1 MRLCWIDGLRGPLE
15 QATPEQLQFVH
26 DIGYRVAGIQA
37 DPEATEAGIARARRI
52 FEQVGMMP
60 GPMGSG
66 AALLRPDEAETEVHR
81 QRLAKALRV
90 GGKLGCPTLRCS
102 AGSLHAT
109 NVWKFHPGNF
119 SQRAMDALVENTR
132 RLIPIARDAGC
143 VICPETTQWTVVHD
157 LPTMRERVDRCDSPW
172 VKVIFD
178 PVNHMTA
185 ERILH
190 SGAFI
195 EYAISTLGERIGV
208 LHCKDVTVRDEG
220 EVLVMHIDE
229 AEMGT
234 GYLDH
239 EALIRASERLAPWKC
254 FTLEHIWDRELW
266 KPAYEYIQG
275 VARRMG
281 HRWTDAGVKRP
292 Y

>member
-15 QATPEQLQFVH
+15 GATPEQLQFVH

-37 DPEATEAGIARARRI
+37 SPDTTDAGIARARRI

-66 AALLRPDEAETEVHR
+66 AALLRADEAETQAHLEQIAR
-81 QRLAKALRV
+81 ALRV
-90 GGKLGCPTLRCS
+90 GGKLGCATLRCS
-102 AGSLHAT
+102 VGSLHPT
-109 NVWKFHPGNF
+109 NVWKFHPDNF
-119 SQRAMDALVENTR
+119 GQRAMDALVENTR
-132 RLIPIARDAGC
+132 HLIPIAEDAGC

-157 LPTMRERVDRCDSPW
+157 VQTMREWVDRCDSAW

-178 PVNHMTA
+178 PVNHMTP
-185 ERILH
+185 ERILD

-195 EYAISTLGERIGV
+195 EYAISYLGDRIGV
-208 LHCKDVTVRDEG
+208 IHCKDVTVRDEG
-220 EVLVMHIDE
+220 EVLVLHIDE
-229 AEMGT
+229 AEMGS
-234 GYLDH
+234 GFLDH
-239 EALIRASERLAPWKC
+239 EALIRASARLAPWKC
-254 FTLEHIWDRELW
+254 FTLEHIWDRGLW
-266 KPAYEYIQG
+266 KPAYDRIQG

-281 HRWTDAGVKRP
+281 HRWTAPETVRP

>member
-1 MRLCWIDGLRGPLE
+1 
-15 QATPEQLQFVH
+15 
-26 DIGYRVAGIQA
+26 
-37 DPEATEAGIARARRI
+37 
-52 FEQVGMMP
+52 MMP
-60 GPMGSG
+60 GPLGSG
-66 AALLRPDEAETEVHR
+66 AALLRQDEAETEIHL
-81 QRLAKALRV
+81 QRLARALRV

-102 AGSLHAT
+102 AGSLHPT
-109 NVWKFHPGNF
+109 NIWKFHPGNF
-119 SQRAMDALVENTR
+119 TQRAMDALVENTR
-132 RLIPIARDAGC
+132 RLIPIAQDAGC

-157 LPTMRERVDRCDSPW
+157 LPTMCEWVDRCDSPW
-172 VKVIFD
+172 VKVILD

-185 ERILH
+185 ERITD

-195 EYAISTLGERIGV
+195 EYAISYLGDRIGV

-220 EVLVMHIDE
+220 EVLVVHIDE

-234 GYLDH
+234 GLLDH
-239 EALIRASERLAPWKC
+239 EALIRASDRLAPWKC

-266 KPAYEYIQG
+266 KPAYEYIQD

-281 HRWTDAGVKRP
+281 HRWTKPGVKRP